1 MGHNSKKKKGGGG
14 RKNKRR
20 VQSKDN
26 PSLDDDDPGLLSEE
40 VIALSAIFQEDF
52 KLVSEPPHAQF
63 TINIRPHL
71 NDSGLEDL
79 SASAVL
85 HIRCLPGYP
94 YKCPKLRIVPEKGL
108 SEDDTEHLLALLL
121 DQANSNAREG
131 RVMIFNLVETA
142 QEFLSE
148 VATVVGSVK
157 SVGADKK
164 EELVQESV
172 THVCDK
178 KYSFGEHFVYGLID
192 LFSDLSADVRSWD
205 QSIISDSLGSISHGQ
220 LFSSGKSMVGSS
232 LAHAYVLD
240 KSKLDETRVLN
251 KHFSQSTKPVT
262 VADTPKL
269 QSVMPKPQSVIPKP
283 QSVIPKPQSAI
294 PKPQSVIPKPQSGA
308 KLEAVNEDIEDGGQS
323 VSTDSTTSL
332 EDRTKSLN
340 SLNGVVRVKQESLF
354 QKEMDMDNDSN
365 DANDEAEDD
374 EDDDDSEHWVSLPS
388 ESEAEN
394 EISQPPINKD
404 LVVIHLLRLACSS
417 KGLLAGSLAEI
428 ASDLHNLG
436 IISEWA
442 RNLATE
448 PSLVFSEA
456 FGGVFKQHMD
466 SSLASR
472 FWKATAD
479 FGEEKSSSSLSSRYL
494 NDFEEVCSLGHG
506 GFGHVMLCKNKLD
519 GRQYAVKKI
528 QLKDKS
534 LPINNKILREVATL
548 SRLQHQH
555 VVRYYQA
562 WFETEIGGYDVESTL
577 GSQSGWSSMGSC
589 SVANS
594 ASVLG
599 VEPKLESTYLYIQ
612 MEYCPRTLRQVFES
626 CTGLFDKE
634 TTWHL
639 FRQIV
644 EGLAHIHGQGIIHR
658 DLTPSN
664 IFFDARNDIKIG
676 DFGLAKFLKL
686 EQLDHD
692 ASFPTESA
700 GMSMDGT
707 GQVGTY
713 FYTAPEI
720 EQRWPQ
726 INEKVDMY
734 SLGVVFFELWHPFS
748 TAMER
753 HAVLSEL
760 KQTGILPPAWVAEF
774 PEQSSLLKRLMS
786 LSPSDR
792 PSARELLQN
801 ALPPRMEDEWLND
814 ILRTIQTADDTY
826 VYDRVVSTIF
836 DERRLT
842 LKSNR
847 QHAGRGK
854 MNNEQFF
861 MQYTEF
867 DTSLRDNVIEVT
879 KDVFRRH
886 GAKRMEIAPLH
897 LLDENHQSDRKSIKL
912 LTSGGNMLEL
922 CHELRLSFANWVAR
936 NQILSF
942 KRYEISWVYRRA
954 VGHSTPNRYLQGDFD
969 IIGGATAVTEAEVIK
984 VVVEVVTHFFHP
996 SVCDIRL
1003 NHGRIFDAI
1012 WSWIG
1017 IEGDLRQN
1025 VAKLLSFMGSARPQS
1040 SARKSRWGLIRRQ
1053 LLQEL
1058 NLSEVV
1064 VNRLKTVDLRFCGSA
1079 DLALARLR
1087 GALPSDKSIRNALDE
1102 LSALITYLRVWK
1114 IENHVSID
1122 VLMPPTDGYYREL
1135 FFQLYTVKDIA
1146 TGSSSE
1152 GTLLAVGGRYDHLF
1166 QQIWFHEYKSSFAGA
1181 VGTSIA
1187 LEKLLHLSSTEIK
1200 PSRNEQSMNVLICS
1214 RGGGGLLLERME
1226 LAAELWQENIKT
1238 EFVPVA
1244 DPNLTEQYEY
1254 ANEHDIKCIVI
1265 VTGSG
1270 LSQTDSVKVR
1280 HLELKKE
1287 KEVQRAGLIKFL
1299 TEAMSTQ
1306 FRNLSIWN

>member
-1 MGHNSKKKKGGGG
+1 MGHSSKKKKGGSG

-20 VQSKDN
+20 VQSKEN
-26 PSLDDDDPGLLSEE
+26 PSLADDDPNLLSEE
-40 VIALSAIFQEDF
+40 IIALSAIFQDDF
-52 KLVSEPPHAQF
+52 KLISEPPHAQF
-63 TINIRPHL
+63 IIALRPHF
-71 NDSGLEDL
+71 NYAGAEDL
-79 SASAVL
+79 SAAAFL
-85 HIRCLPGYP
+85 QIRCFPGYP
-94 YKCPKLRIVPEKGL
+94 YKCPKLRIIPDKGL
-108 SEDDTEHLLALLL
+108 SEDDIEHLLSLLL
-121 DQANSNAREG
+121 DQANSNAQEG
-131 RVMIFNLVETA
+131 RVMIFNLVEAA

-148 VATVVGSVK
+148 VATEVGSGK
-157 SVGADKK
+157 SVEADKR
-164 EELVQESV
+164 EELVEESV
-172 THVCDK
+172 IVGCDK
-178 KYSFGEHFVYGLID
+178 KYSSGEHFVYGLID
-192 LFSDLSADVRSWD
+192 LFTDLSEDGSSWD
-205 QSIISDSLGSISHGQ
+205 QSIIKDNLGSISHSQ
-220 LFSSGKSMVGSS
+220 TFSTDRSTVGGS
-232 LAHAYVLD
+232 LAHAYVLG
-240 KSKLDETRVLN
+240 KSKLDETSVLN
-251 KHFSQSTKPVT
+251 KHFSQSTKPVILSD
-262 VADTPKL
+262 A
-269 QSVMPKPQSVIPKP
+269 PKPQSI
-283 QSVIPKPQSAI
+283 I
-294 PKPQSVIPKPQSGA
+294 
-308 KLEAVNEDIEDGGQS
+308 KLDAVNEGNEDDGQNS
-323 VSTDSTTSL
+323 STHSTTSL
-332 EDRTKSLN
+332 EETTKSPN
-340 SLNGVVRVKQESLF
+340 HVVQVKEFVFKKKTDIYNG
-354 QKEMDMDNDSN
+354 
-365 DANDEAEDD
+365 
-374 EDDDDSEHWVSLPS
+374 DDDDSNNDDDCEHRASLPS
-388 ESEAEN
+388 ESGIRN
-394 EISQPPINKD
+394 EISQMPAKKD
-404 LVVIHLLRLACSS
+404 LIVIHLLRLACST
-417 KGLLAGSLAEI
+417 KGPLADALAEI
-428 ASDLHNLG
+428 ASDLHDLG

-442 RNLATE
+442 RNLTTE
-448 PSLVFSEA
+448 PSLVFSQVFDE
-456 FGGVFKQHMD
+456 VFKQHMD
-466 SSLASR
+466 SSLVSQ

-479 FGEEKSSSSLSSRYL
+479 FGGEKSSSFPSSRYL

-534 LPINNKILREVATL
+534 LPVNDKILREVATL

-562 WFETEIGGYDVESTL
+562 WFETVVGGYHGESTL
-577 GSQSGWSSMGSC
+577 GSQSAWSSTGSFN
-589 SVANS
+589 VANS
-594 ASVLG
+594 ANALSV
-599 VEPKLESTYLYIQ
+599 EHKLESTYLFIQ

-626 CTGLFDKE
+626 YTGLFDKE

-692 ASFPTESA
+692 PFFPTEST
-700 GMSMDGT
+700 GVSMDGT
-707 GQVGTY
+707 GRVGTY

-720 EQRWPQ
+720 EQGWPQ

-753 HAVLSEL
+753 HAVLLDL
-760 KQTGILPPAWVAEF
+760 KQTGALPPAWVAEF
-774 PEQSSLLKRLMS
+774 PEQASLLKCLMS
-786 LSPSDR
+786 PSPSDR
-792 PSARELLQN
+792 LSAKELLQN
-801 ALPPRMEDEWLND
+801 TLPPRMEDEWLND
-814 ILRTIQTADDTY
+814 ILRTIQTAEDTY
-826 VYDRVVSTIF
+826 VYDRVVSAIF

-842 LKSNR
+842 MKSNR
-847 QHAGRGK
+847 QHSGRGK
-854 MNNEQFF
+854 MNKEQFF

-867 DTSLRDNVIEVT
+867 DTLLRDNMVEVA
-879 KDVFRRH
+879 KDMFRRH
-886 GAKRMEIAPLH
+886 GAKRMEIAPMH
-897 LLDENHQSDRKSIKL
+897 LLDENQQLDRRSVKL

-922 CHELRLSFANWVAR
+922 CHELRLSFTDWVVR

-984 VVVEVVTHFFHP
+984 VAVDVVTQFFHF

-1003 NHGRIFDAI
+1003 NHGHILDAI

-1040 SARKSRWGLIRRQ
+1040 TARKSRWVLIRRQ

-1064 VNRLKTVDLRFCGSA
+1064 VNRLQTVDLRFCGSA

-1087 GALPSDKSIRNALDE
+1087 GALPFDKNIRNALEE

-1135 FFQLYTVKDIA
+1135 FFQLYMIKDIT
-1146 TGSSSE
+1146 TGSFSE

-1166 QQIWFHEYKSSFAGA
+1166 QQTWVHEYKSSYPGA

-1187 LEKLLHLSSTEIK
+1187 LEKLLHLSSAEIK
-1200 PSRNEQSMNVLICS
+1200 SSRNEQSLNVLICS

-1226 LAAELWQENIKT
+1226 LAAELWQENIKA
-1238 EFVPVA
+1238 EFVPMA
-1244 DPNLTEQYEY
+1244 DPSLTEQYEY
-1254 ANEHDIKCIVI
+1254 ANEHDIKCLVI

-1287 KEVQRAGLIKFL
+1287 REVQRAGLVKFL
-1299 TEAMSTQ
+1299 TEAMATQ
-1306 FRNLSIWN
+1306 FRNISIWN